1 MATEKQAYKM
11 IEARYHINRAADHC
25 LVGYWR
31 SQVGVTDDYHINTI
45 IESLM
50 TAADYLGF
58 DLVKRQ
64 TVDDK
69 ALEMHFSDGAIPAVT
84 DDPGFDGRDNSSI
97 EDNLWSR

>member
-1 MATEKQAYKM
+1 M
-11 IEARYHINRAADHC
+11 ADHIDVAHYQAE
-25 LVGYWR
+25 LALQHLAVAKWGSGPLTR
-31 SQVGVTDDYHINTI
+31 GVHLEYAEQH
-45 IESLM
+45 LAKC
-50 TAADYLGF
+50 AASLGF

-84 DDPGFDGRDNSSI
+84 DKPGFDGRDNSSI